1 MKYRYIFLLSLFAS
15 QLPGQAGD
23 IRVSVSRDTIFLG
36 NAFFIQ
42 YTIGRNDVRFRAP
55 EFEDS
60 HILSQSTTSNTSVQD
75 GKVQFQVTHRYLVQP
90 ERAGVFTIPSITL
103 AGTGVQ
109 TTIPAIEVYVQD
121 NPGGLQEDPE
131 EDPDWI
137 NRDRL
142 HDSAVKNP
150 VRKTRKL

>member
-1 MKYRYIFLLSLFAS
+1 MKYRYVFLLSLIAS

-36 NAFFIQ
+36 NAFFIL
-42 YTIGRNDVRFRAP
+42 YSISRNDVRFRAP

-60 HILSQSTTSNTSVQD
+60 YILSQSTTSNTSVQD

-103 AGTGVQ
+103 AGTGAE
-109 TTIPAIEVYVQD
+109 TTIPAIEIYVHD

-131 EDPDWI
+131 GDPDWI

-142 HDSAVKNP
+142 HGSAVKNP